1 MSIDVSSKSCVTS
14 NAKTLRKRRLGSRM
28 RTLSACKET
37 EKERSPEPQD
47 TIMSWRTP
55 RSKPNEISKQRSETG
70 SAKSRNQSVKAS
82 KNKENASMK
91 NRNRQRRS

>member
-14 NAKTLRKRRLGSRM
+14 NAKTLRKRKLGSRM
-28 RTLSACKET
+28 RTLFVCKEI
-37 EKERSPEPQD
+37 KSVKSLGPQA

-55 RSKPNEISKQRSETG
+55 RSKPNEISRQRSETG
-70 SAKSRNQSVKAS
+70 SAKSKNPSGKAS
-82 KNKENASMK
+82 KNKENALMK